1 MHARNDGAEPG
12 APFNDHLPRK
22 RSLGL
27 GNKAPRTRS
36 VLLATGLLVVG
47 IAPFGIAAT
56 GDTLREGKRNGTT
69 TAETEIVSNLKSTT
83 SRKGGYSTRQS
94 NLSTSGGG
102 AIYGCR
108 SQAGGSRATPSPQN
122 PCLRSNNLSRGLA
135 FEFNATLGDV
145 AVTITVG
152 NGGDSKKPFIT
163 NATGVATGL
172 NADRVDGQSA
182 SELLAAAAAASA
194 ADATVKANAARS
206 RWVLIGLNGQIE
218 AQSGGFS
225 VTACYPADP
234 PAANGNCYIN
244 AGENLSDNGI
254 VSTIALQNGVNQGGG
269 TMNGTPSMAP
279 NAGDNLEFSGEI
291 ANAKCNTPGL
301 VTCAPA
307 GTNND
312 NHFVVS
318 PRLSDGSRT
327 ADGTRKRF
335 YTTIT
340 P

>member
-1 MHARNDGAEPG
+1 MHRRNHRAASGEQSEV
-12 APFNDHLPRK
+12 PRPSR
-22 RSLGL
+22 RSLLTGR
-27 GNKAPRTRS
+27 APRTRS
-36 VLLATGLLVVG
+36 VVVATGLLVVG

-83 SRKGGYSTRQS
+83 ARKGGYSTRQS

-108 SQAGGSRATPSPQN
+108 SQAGGSRATPAPQN

-145 AVTITVG
+145 AGAITVG

-182 SELLAAAAAASA
+182 SELLAAAAA
-194 ADATVKANAARS
+194 DATVKANAAKS
-206 RWVLIGLNGQIE
+206 RWVLVGINGTIE

-225 VTACYPADP
+225 VTACYPAAPD
-234 PAANGNCYIN
+234 AANGNCYIN

-269 TMNGTPSMAP
+269 TMNGAPSMDP
-279 NAGDNLEFSGEI
+279 SPGDNLEFSGEI

-301 VTCAPA
+301 VTCAPD